1 VSWGAPEGLT
11 EGLLR
16 YVVEVKERGS
26 PRPFQVGVLGRY
38 HHAEITTVKPFT
50 VYEVRV
56 RADTNATTG
65 MFSKWHRVFV
75 NATISPAPRGLKAS
89 KIGEHTAVLH
99 WYPPAK
105 APANSYQVSFML

>member
-1 VSWGAPEGLT
+1 MIAPPPKNIRVRCPLAAKPVIRVSWGAPEGLT

-75 NATISPAPRGLKAS
+75 NATSLDIYDLVTSVY
-89 KIGEHTAVLH
+89 TV
-99 WYPPAK
+99 
-105 APANSYQVSFML
+105 